1 MPYKIL
7 ILTEAVVKKKKKNYI
22 SFVILDVR
30 SLEMKTMTEVLT
42 YYMFL

>member
-7 ILTEAVVKKKKKNYI
+7 ILTEVVVKKKNYI
-22 SFVILDVR
+22 KNFKILGVK
-30 SLEMKTMTEVLT
+30 SLEIKTMTEVLT